1 MRWSSGAACGI
12 HHSTTMMITNTNDN
26 VREDVLSTGPVTAA
40 VSAGEVFFGIDAA
53 DVRQVVT
60 QIVAGESPK
69 PAQGMT
75 KETLLKQVAKRLK
88 AGFRVHCVY
97 EAGPTG
103 FALARELIGLGA
115 ECLVVRARRLE
126 RYGRRRKNDKRDSR
140 QLALDLAHHCAGR
153 TGLLFPV
160 RIPSPEEELKRL
172 PSREREAL
180 NDVRHQLLRS
190 ARGRALALGYRLPK
204 EWWRPRVL
212 PKLIPELPANLA
224 RLLQRA
230 AAAAAAIKEQ
240 LDAVEAE
247 IIAEAPPAPVG
258 VGAVTAGVL
267 EREVLD
273 WGRFKSGKKAGS
285 FYWAV
290 AVGRLDRQSL
300 AARAGRQARQ
310 LAAAFLVRGSGLAL
324 AQVPAALSRRH
335 SEPGIKCATP
345 TRAARNRSSSRSP
358 GAFSSIGGAC
368 APVASR
374 RPSWASPSSP
384 QLSPTTPTHVL

>member
-1 MRWSSGAACGI
+1 MRWSSGESRGKLRP
-12 HHSTTMMITNTNDN
+12 TTIMITNPNDH
-26 VREDVLSTGPVTAA
+26 VREVVRNTGLETAA
-40 VSAGEVFFGIDAA
+40 VAQPEVFFDIDAA
-53 DVRQVVT
+53 DARQVVT

-75 KETLLKQVAKRLK
+75 SDTLLKRVTERLK

-103 FALARELIGLGA
+103 FALARQLIALGA
-115 ECLVVRARRLE
+115 ACLVVRARQLE

-140 QLALDLAHHCAGR
+140 QLALDLAHHLAGR

-160 RIPSPEEELKRL
+160 RIPTPEEELHRL

-180 NDVRHQLLRS
+180 SEVRHQLIRS

-212 PKLIPELPANLA
+212 PKLLPDLPSEVA

-230 AAAAAAIKEQ
+230 AAAAAAIKDQ
-240 LDAVEAE
+240 LAAVEAE

-267 EREVLD
+267 DREVLD
-273 WGRFKSGKKAGS
+273 WNRFKSGKKAGS
-285 FYWAV
+285 FIGLSPSEDSTGTRWQLGPVDKHGSPRLRFWCVEAAWRLLKFQPNYRGVVWARDKLRD
-290 AVGRLDRQSL
+290 ANQS
-300 AARAGRQARQ
+300 RAKQIS
-310 LAAAFLVRGSGLAL
+310 VAL
-324 AQVPAALSRRH
+324 ARRFFVDWWRVRTGRITAAEL
-335 SEPGIKCATP
+335 GFTFQAVT
-345 TRAARNRSSSRSP
+345 
-358 GAFSSIGGAC
+358 
-368 APVASR
+368 
-374 RPSWASPSSP
+374 
-384 QLSPTTPTHVL
+384 

>member
-1 MRWSSGAACGI
+1 VAI
-12 HHSTTMMITNTNDN
+12 YHSTTIMITNTNDN

-40 VSAGEVFFGIDAA
+40 VSSREVFFGIDAA

-75 KETLLKQVAKRLK
+75 SETLLRRVTERLK

-97 EAGPTG
+97 ETGPTG
-103 FALARELIGLGA
+103 FALARQLIALGA
-115 ECLVVRARRLE
+115 SCLVVRARQLE

-140 QLALDLAHHCAGR
+140 QLALDLAHHLAGR

-160 RIPSPEEELKRL
+160 RIPTPDEELHRL

-180 NDVRHQLLRS
+180 SDVRHQLLRS

-212 PKLIPELPANLA
+212 PKLIPNLPPNLT

-230 AAAAAAIKEQ
+230 AAAAAAIKQQ

-247 IIAEAPPAPVG
+247 IVAAAPPAPVG
-258 VGAVTAGVL
+258 LGAVTAGVL
-267 EREVLD
+267 DREVLD
-273 WGRFKSGKKAGS
+273 WHRFKSGKKAGS
-285 FYWAV
+285 FIGLSPSEDSTGTRWQLGPVDKHGSPRLRFWCVEAAWRLLKFQPNYRGVIWAREKLRD
-290 AVGRLDRQSL
+290 ANSS
-300 AARAGRQARQ
+300 RAKQIS
-310 LAAAFLVRGSGLAL
+310 VAL
-324 AQVPAALSRRH
+324 ARRFFVDWWRVRTGRITAAELGFIFQ
-335 SEPGIKCATP
+335 PMA
-345 TRAARNRSSSRSP
+345 
-358 GAFSSIGGAC
+358 
-368 APVASR
+368 
-374 RPSWASPSSP
+374 
-384 QLSPTTPTHVL
+384 